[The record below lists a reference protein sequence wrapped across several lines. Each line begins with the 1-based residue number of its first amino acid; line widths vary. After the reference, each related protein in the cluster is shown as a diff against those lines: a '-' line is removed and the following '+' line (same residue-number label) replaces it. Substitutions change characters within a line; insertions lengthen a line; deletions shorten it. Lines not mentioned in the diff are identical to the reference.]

1 MLNDSV
7 MNALLDDPDH
17 KSQPARL
24 NLEVPEDMTWPFW
37 MITSADGTTQREPNQ
52 RQAQYFMTAFEVAQD
67 LAEQMRVGSVKI
79 PPMPPE
85 IADEEPFTYVLHSS
99 KQTSQSWY
107 YHVDVNPMKR
117 T

>member
-67 LAEQMRVGSVKI
+67 LAEQLRVGSAKI
-79 PPMPPE
+79 SVMPPE
-85 IADEEPFTYVLHSS
+85 IAAEKPFS
-99 KQTSQSWY
+99 
-107 YHVDVNPMKR
+107 VDVNPTKR